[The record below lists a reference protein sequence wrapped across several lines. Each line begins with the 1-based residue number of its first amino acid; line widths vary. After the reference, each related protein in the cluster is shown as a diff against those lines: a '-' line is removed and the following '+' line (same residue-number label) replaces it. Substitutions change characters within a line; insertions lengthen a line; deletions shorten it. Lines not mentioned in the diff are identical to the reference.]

1 MNCVLLKEVMGLK
14 SINPEEVQEYLDQFL
29 NQDLYYHLETS
40 NGSYASLEDE
50 QQISVC
56 AFIRNG
62 RIRYSRGTIAGEGPY
77 RVGLKLEEG
86 WVYAEGLTD
95 FEMTEKGQL
104 LLGGYD
110 HEGRIGIALELSKHP
125 FMV

>member
-1 MNCVLLKEVMGLK
+1 MK
-14 SINPEEVQEYLDQFL
+14 SIEREQVQTYLDQFL
-29 NQDLYYHLETS
+29 NKDLYYHLETT

-50 QQISVC
+50 QQMSVC

-62 RIRYSRGTIAGEGPY
+62 RIRYSRGQIVGDGPY

-95 FEMTEKGQL
+95 YEMTEKDQL

-110 HEGRIGIALELSKHP
+110 HEGRVAIALELSLQP
-125 FMV
+125 FMI

>member
-1 MNCVLLKEVMGLK
+1 MK
-14 SINPEEVQEYLDQFL
+14 SIDREQVQNHLNQFL

-40 NGSYASLEDE
+40 NGSYASLEGE
-50 QQISVC
+50 QQMSVC

-62 RIRYSRGTIAGEGPY
+62 RIRYNRGTIAGEGPY
-77 RVGLKLEEG
+77 RVGLKLDEG

-95 FEMTEKGQL
+95 YEMTEEGQL

-110 HEGRIGIALELSKHP
+110 HEGRIGIALELSLHP
-125 FMV
+125 FSV

>member
-1 MNCVLLKEVMGLK
+1 MK
-14 SINPEEVQEYLDQFL
+14 SIDLEQVQQYLNQFL

-40 NGSYASLEDE
+40 NGSYASLADD
-50 QQISVC
+50 QQMSVC

-62 RIRYSRGTIAGEGPY
+62 RIRYSRGIIVGPGPY
-77 RVGLKLEEG
+77 RVGLKMEEG

-95 FEMTEKGQL
+95 YEMNGQDQL

-110 HEGRIGIALELSKHP
+110 HEGRINIALELSLRP
-125 FMV
+125 FSIQ